1 MSKTAGLQ
9 ELRVHWRALLAAS
22 LGMSAGIGIIGYV
35 NSVIAPYLLAEFSW
49 SRSQFA
55 LASTATLLTILCI
68 PLVGRFTDL
77 FGVRRVAGVGIV
89 VFPASFVILS
99 GMKGDIS
106 LYFVML
112 ILQSLLCTT
121 TSATVY
127 SRVIAENFVARRGL
141 ALGLIAAGPAVVG
154 AVGSPLLTAFIDW
167 AGWRAGYLAISIFCA
182 VLGVAAL
189 LLMPSRNPALAE
201 AAQKAPRRARADYG
215 LILRS
220 RTFWIIVSSSVLC
233 SLPHAL
239 SASQLKLMLSDRQL
253 STTEAGFMVSV
264 FASGVIVAR
273 VVSGMALDR
282 WPAYLVAAV
291 GMGMPLF
298 GLLILASTA
307 TDLYLVGFA
316 VLLLGMSYGVEGDI
330 LTYLAARYFPL
341 EIYSSVLGLLMG
353 SVGAAMAIGAMVLS
367 VTLAQTETYRL
378 FMLVS
383 AAGVVM
389 GSLNFLRLRKIS

>member
-1 MSKTAGLQ
+1 MTTTAGRH

-35 NSVIAPYLLAEFSW
+35 NSVIAPYLLADFSW

-77 FGVRRVAGVGIV
+77 FGVRRVAAVGIV
-89 VFPASFVILS
+89 VFPASFVLLS
-99 GMKGDIS
+99 GMKGDIR
-106 LYFVML
+106 LYFAML
-112 ILQSLLCTT
+112 IVQSLLCTT

-127 SRVIAENFVARRGL
+127 SRVIAENFVAHRGL
-141 ALGLIAAGPAVVG
+141 ALGLVAAGPAVVG
-154 AVGSPLLTAFIDW
+154 AVGSPLLTAFIDS
-167 AGWRAGYLAISIFCA
+167 AGWRAGYLALSMFCA
-182 VLGVAAL
+182 LLGAAAL
-189 LLMPSRNPALAE
+189 LLMPPRNPALAE
-201 AAQKAPRRARADYG
+201 AARQTPRRARADYG
-215 LILRS
+215 VILRS
-220 RTFWIIVSSSVLC
+220 RTFWIIVASSVLC

-239 SASQLKLMLSDRQL
+239 SASQLKLMLADRHL
-253 STTEAGFMVSV
+253 STTAAGFMVSV
-264 FASGVIVAR
+264 FATGVIVAR

-298 GLLILASTA
+298 GLLILASSA
-307 TDLYLVGFA
+307 TDLVMVGFA

-378 FMLVS
+378 FMLIS
-383 AAGVVM
+383 AVGVVI
-389 GSLNFLRLRKIS
+389 GSLNFLRLRSIA

>member
-1 MSKTAGLQ
+1 MTTPSGRHELQ
-9 ELRVHWRALLAAS
+9 LHWRALLAAS

-35 NSVIAPYLLAEFSW
+35 NSVIAPYLLTDLGW

-68 PLVGRFTDL
+68 PLVGRFADL
-77 FGVRRVAGVGIV
+77 FGVRRVAAVGIV
-89 VFPASFVILS
+89 VFPASFVVLS

-106 LYFVML
+106 LYFAML
-112 ILQSLLCTT
+112 IVQSLLCTT

-127 SRVIAENFVARRGL
+127 SRVIAENFVANRGL

-154 AVGSPLLTAFIDW
+154 AVGSPLLTAFIDS
-167 AGWRAGYLAISIFCA
+167 AGWRAGYLALSTFCA

-189 LLMPSRNPALAE
+189 LLMPPRNPVLAE
-201 AAQKAPRRARADYG
+201 AARQTPRRARADYG

-220 RTFWIIVSSSVLC
+220 RTFWIIVASSVLC

-239 SASQLKLMLSDRQL
+239 SASQLKLMLADRHL

-264 FASGVIVAR
+264 FATGVIVAR

-298 GLLILASTA
+298 GLLILASNA
-307 TDLYLVGFA
+307 TDLAVVGFA

-378 FMLVS
+378 FMLIS
-383 AAGVVM
+383 AAGVVI
-389 GSLNFLRLRKIS
+389 GSLNFLRLRSIA

>member
-106 LYFVML
+106 LYFAML

-182 VLGVAAL
+182 ALGVAAL
-189 LLMPSRNPALAE
+189 LLMPSRNAALAD
-201 AAQKAPRRARADYG
+201 AARQAPRRARADYS

-298 GLLILASTA
+298 GLLILASSA
-307 TDLYLVGFA
+307 TELYLIGFA